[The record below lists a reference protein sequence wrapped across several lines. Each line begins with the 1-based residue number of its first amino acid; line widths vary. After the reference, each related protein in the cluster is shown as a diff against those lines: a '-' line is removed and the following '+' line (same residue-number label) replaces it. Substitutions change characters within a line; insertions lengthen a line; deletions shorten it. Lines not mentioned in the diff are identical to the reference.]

1 MTAKVEYVSAHAF
14 QRNVFYERIT
24 QMRADDP
31 HTFASISPA
40 SKLALFEYEKQL
52 RQHEQEKEFSK

>member
-14 QRNVFYERIT
+14 QRNGFYERLA

-31 HTFASISPA
+31 RTFASISPA